1 MLDPVIHKMITFVQ
15 NLEEKDLKDKVPF
28 CTFHSFFFVCAP
40 SDAVTSFIPHFVT
53 FVSASGQHPRPAVS
67 HQAAVHEVPEGTG
80 DCGGRPAARHA
91 AAHAQDAPLLH
102 QDELPQRGLCT
113 NSSLLSKSAI

>member
-1 MLDPVIHKMITFVQ
+1 M
-15 NLEEKDLKDKVPF
+15 
-28 CTFHSFFFVCAP
+28 
-40 SDAVTSFIPHFVT
+40 TSFIPHFVT

-80 DCGGRPAARHA
+80 DCGGRPAARHV

-102 QDELPQRGLCT
+102 QDELPQRGLRT
-113 NSSLLSKSAI
+113 NSSLLSKSAILFLIFFLISSYMNLSRLCLSGDKVDRGEHGIQDGQKRH